1 MTTAGRPTWS
11 SAKGGRGKWE
21 GDLSALSKQY
31 SVRDLPSH
39 TKLKYRQEGQGRPE
53 DLIGKDFKRS
63 LEEKERIAAAEK
75 AKKGKSEIQ
84 ISFF

>member
-11 SAKGGRGKWE
+11 SAKGGKGKWE

-53 DLIGKDFKRS
+53 DLQGKDFKRE
-63 LEEKERIAAAEK
+63 LEEKEKLAAAEK
-75 AKKGKSEIQ
+75 LKKGKLS
-84 ISFF
+84 